1 MIVPDAFMHRP
12 LFDRTPLMARRVA
25 YVLSLLAV
33 FAGAPLQAQP
43 TTPNETPVSIAAT
56 PVGGSDAFRPPALEA
71 LRADLRADPW
81 LGMDKAKHVGGSL
94 LLTLSTQYVLVVKAG
109 WTEGDALP
117 VSAATAAGIGVA
129 KEVYDRYAGPTAF
142 FSTRDLVAD
151 AVGIAFGVVVI
162 LL

>member
-12 LFDRTPLMARRVA
+12 LFDRTPLVARRVA
-25 YVLSLLAV
+25 YVLCLLAV

-43 TTPNETPVSIAAT
+43 TAPNETPVSIAAT
-56 PVGGSDAFRPPALEA
+56 PVGGSDAFRPPALDA
-71 LRADLRADPW
+71 PRADPW
-81 LGMDKAKHVGGSL
+81 LGVDKAKHVGGSL

>member
-1 MIVPDAFMHRP
+1 MS
-12 LFDRTPLMARRVA
+12 DRTPPVARRVA
-25 YVLSLLAV
+25 YVLCLLAV
-33 FAGAPLQAQP
+33 FAGTPLQAQP

-56 PVGGSDAFRPPALEA
+56 PVGGSDAFRPPALDA
-71 LRADLRADPW
+71 PPADPW

-94 LLTLSTQYVLVVKAG
+94 LLTLSTQYVLVVKAD
-109 WTEGDALP
+109 WAEGDALP
-117 VSAATAAGIGVA
+117 VSMATAAGIGVA

-151 AVGIAFGVVVI
+151 AVGIALGVVVV

>member
-1 MIVPDAFMHRP
+1 
-12 LFDRTPLMARRVA
+12 
-25 YVLSLLAV
+25 V

-43 TTPNETPVSIAAT
+43 TAPNETSVSIAAT
-56 PVGGSDAFRPPALEA
+56 PVGGSDAFRPPAL
-71 LRADLRADPW
+71 DTLRADPW